1 MNVISGF
8 AWDLDRRGGRRN
20 AARNAKLLNT
30 FGQGLR
36 EAYRDVLDQGVP
48 DSLLPL
54 IKRLEQRERD
64 ARPAVEG

>member
-8 AWDLDRRGGRRN
+8 AWDLDRKDGRRN
-20 AARNAKLLNT
+20 GVRNAKILNT

-36 EAYRDVLDQGVP
+36 ECYRDVLDQGIP
-48 DSLLPL
+48 DNLLPL

-64 ARPAVEG
+64 AQPAAEG